1 MYQMMT
7 WSIGKYVQS
16 DTIWTITNFRQQFK
30 VRDEFDYPEIPETCN
45 CHSIG

>member
-30 VRDEFDYPEIPETCN
+30 VRDECDYPEIPETCN